1 MSRKSVIRGYKVI
14 TDGDMTGNLTSAET
28 NVTNLDNVGYLVE
41 WSDGATPVGTIT
53 VEVQSGPS
61 GWCALDFGSPIAV
74 SGNSGSIVLNINQI
88 PFENIRLNYV
98 AGSGGATLNV
108 TLSSKVVGA

>member
-14 TDGDMTGNLTSAET
+14 TDGDMSGNLTSDIT

-41 WSDGATPVGTIT
+41 WSGTSPVGVIT
-53 VEVQSGPS
+53 VETQSGPS
-61 GWCALDFGSPIAV
+61 GWCALDFGTAISV
-74 SGNSGSIVLNINQI
+74 SGNTGCAVININQI
-88 PFENIRLNYV
+88 PFENVRLNYIV
-98 AGSGGATLNV
+98 TSGTGTLNV

>member
-1 MSRKSVIRGYKVI
+1 MSRKNVIRGYKVI
-14 TDGDMTGNLTSAET
+14 ADGDISTNLVSEVT

-41 WSDGATPVGTIT
+41 WSGTSPSGTIS

-61 GWCALDFGSPIAV
+61 GWCPLDFGSPISV

-88 PFENIRLNYV
+88 PFENIRVSY
-98 AGSGGATLNV
+98 AATSGSGLLNV